1 MGEDRGP
8 GAATLAVRPLPLAAS
23 SPGRRVYRSFLALR
37 YIKSRPVNLIS
48 IGGVMLGVAVL
59 IVVTAVM
66 DGFQE
71 RVRAVVRGNLS
82 HLSIVPM
89 QGELPEVSALA
100 ARLKA
105 DEPRIVGIAPMATA
119 PMGYFYTDTHLG
131 ALRLFDQ
138 PLLVMSGVGLDWELE
153 KRIEAEL
160 VRRQDARALD
170 GGLRI
175 VAGDPADPFGSAR
188 ATSRERTPVLVSRA
202 FAETFRGAR
211 TPEALARLVDPD
223 LDALEAPAD
232 LFVEVLQ
239 QTQDGSGRPSVAHH
253 GRNFVISAVYDGG
266 DQAEDRGRLIFRRL
280 DLVEAAKLQSP
291 WHELRLWLDDYEEAE
306 AVKLSMAAR
315 HPNLRVETW
324 EDQRADFLR
333 AVKTEK
339 VLLVIVLSFI
349 VLLGGFIILATLT
362 LIVVEKTR
370 DIGVL
375 AALGAS
381 RGGILSIFLRNGFL
395 IGVIG
400 AVLGLGLG
408 ALLTTNLDNIKEFFE
423 GYDIYLF
430 PKDIYLFTEIPTVWS
445 WPTVAV
451 IMGGSVL
458 VAFLAGLLPALR
470 ASRLDPIVALR
481 HE

>member
-1 MGEDRGP
+1 
-8 GAATLAVRPLPLAAS
+8 
-23 SPGRRVYRSFLALR
+23 VYRSFLALR

-82 HLSIVPM
+82 HLAIVPKSLD
-89 QGELPEVSALA
+89 LPEVSVLA
-100 ARLKA
+100 ARIKA
-105 DEPRIVGIAPMATA
+105 DEPRVVGIAPMVAL
-119 PMGYFYTDTHLG
+119 PVGYVYDDGRRG
-131 ALRLFDQ
+131 ALR
-138 PLLVMSGVGLDWELE
+138 VMDKSVHVMTAIGLDWDLE
-153 KRIEAEL
+153 KRIESEL
-160 VRRQDARALD
+160 ERRHGPGALD
-170 GGLRI
+170 GGLQ
-175 VAGDPADPFGSAR
+175 VLAKSDSADPFGSPR
-188 ATSRERTPVLVSRA
+188 AKSVERAPVMVSRSFLEYFHGKLSKEGLESFLEKDLQITTLVESKDA
-202 FAETFRGAR
+202 SGQGSIA
-211 TPEALARLVDPD
+211 PENK
-223 LDALEAPAD
+223 
-232 LFVEVLQ
+232 
-239 QTQDGSGRPSVAHH
+239 
-253 GRNFVISAVYDGG
+253 NFVISAIYDGG
-266 DQAEDRGRLIFRRL
+266 DQAEDRARVIFRRL
-280 DLVEAAKLQSP
+280 DLVEIGHLRST
-291 WHELRLWLDDYEEAE
+291 WHELRVWLDDYEEAQ
-306 AVKLSMAAR
+306 AVKLAMLAR
-315 HPNLRVETW
+315 YPYLHVETW

-381 RGGILSIFLRNGFL
+381 RGGILSIFLRNGFM

-408 ALLTTNLDNIKEFFE
+408 ALLTENLDNIKEFFE
-423 GYDIYLF
+423 GYDIDLF
-430 PKDIYLFTEIPTVWS
+430 PPDIYLFTEIPTVWS

-470 ASRLDPIVALR
+470 ASRLDPVAALR